1 MNAIIDCLVGFN
13 YETIASESD
22 LQRQVEDRLRSA
34 NIEFLSQVQLDA
46 KGRDRIDVLCETSGV
61 ELKIKGT
68 ASTVLAQLERYAQ
81 STLVSELILVTTRAT
96 HIKIRDVGSVHGKR
110 IYVIHVGSM

>member
-34 NIEFLSQVQLDA
+34 NIEFRSQVQLDA
-46 KGRDRIDVLCETSGV
+46 KGHDRIDVLCGSTGI
-61 ELKIKGT
+61 ELKIKGS
-68 ASTVLAQLERYAQ
+68 ASGVLAQLERYAI
-81 STLVSELILVTTRAT
+81 SSLVSEIILVTTRAS
-96 HIKIRDVGSVHGKR
+96 HLKIRDVESVHGKR
-110 IYVIHVGSM
+110 IYVVYVGSL